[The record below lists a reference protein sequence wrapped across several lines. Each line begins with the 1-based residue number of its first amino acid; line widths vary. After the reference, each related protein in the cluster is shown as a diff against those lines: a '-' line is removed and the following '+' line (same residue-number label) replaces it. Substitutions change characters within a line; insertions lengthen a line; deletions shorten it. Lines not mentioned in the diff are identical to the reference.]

1 MIAMQ
6 YIVMY
11 DLQVIKSVSKNVNP
25 RDPIVSEND
34 NKNENL
40 RTLGTIWWQNQL
52 GSYIDFIYNSNDNIQ
67 VPQLYLL
74 YFCLITCGA
83 YFNQFYG
90 KENGETKFALISKI
104 FFAPNSKICIGER
117 GVLTVKTV

>member
-1 MIAMQ
+1 MQ

-40 RTLGTIWWQNQL
+40 RTLGTI
-52 GSYIDFIYNSNDNIQ
+52 
-67 VPQLYLL
+67 
-74 YFCLITCGA
+74 
-83 YFNQFYG
+83 
-90 KENGETKFALISKI
+90 
-104 FFAPNSKICIGER
+104 
-117 GVLTVKTV
+117 